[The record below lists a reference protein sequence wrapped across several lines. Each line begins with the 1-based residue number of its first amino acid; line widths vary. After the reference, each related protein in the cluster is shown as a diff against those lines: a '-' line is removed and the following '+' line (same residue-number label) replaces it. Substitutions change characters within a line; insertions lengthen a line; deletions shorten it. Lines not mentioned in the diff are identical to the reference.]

1 MPYNPLMVNNKK
13 INIPK
18 EKPKNPSQSIQ
29 ERLLCWSRLLMASL
43 LAGGKFLVLNLNH
56 YYFSLQACAR
66 CSSCA

>member
-18 EKPKNPSQSIQ
+18 EKPKTPSKSIR

-43 LAGGKFLVLNLNH
+43 LAGGKFRVLNQN
-56 YYFSLQACAR
+56 CN
-66 CSSCA
+66 